1 MTRTSTILV
10 VWATILKEVR
20 YGGNVFFNA
29 NVHVNH
35 TNICVLAC
43 RFCAFRR
50 GPRAQDAY
58 ALDVDAYVDAVGEY
72 ADLVDEVHTVGG
84 LHPSWSIE
92 HYETMFRR
100 VRAAFPHVHV
110 KALTAVGGRSI
121 WRRCRISRFIR
132 PWNA

>member
-1 MTRTSTILV
+1 MPT
-10 VWATILKEVR
+10 
-20 YGGNVFFNA
+20 
-29 NVHVNH
+29 
-35 TNICVLAC
+35 
-43 RFCAFRR
+43 
-50 GPRAQDAY
+50 
-58 ALDVDAYVDAVGEY
+58 LDIDAYVDAVGEY

-110 KALTAVGGRSI
+110 KALTAVEVKHLAQMSV
-121 WRRCRISRFIR
+121 SRFIR